1 MSHLGRLKFRDIDWP
16 AHSSGGRKAFV
27 RSVIDAY
34 AEQFGGEDDE
44 EEDDEEAEGT
54 SAAVCLGRPLAAR
67 LHWQGVAVNHDVDV
81 SGKAGTAGALV
92 LSC

>member
-1 MSHLGRLKFRDIDWP
+1 M
-16 AHSSGGRKAFV
+16 

-44 EEDDEEAEGT
+44 EEDDEDAEGT
-54 SAAVCLGRPLAAR
+54 SSAVCLGRPLTAR
-67 LHWQGVAVNHDVDV
+67 SHLQDVAVNHDADV
-81 SGKAGTAGALV
+81 SGKAGTAGALM